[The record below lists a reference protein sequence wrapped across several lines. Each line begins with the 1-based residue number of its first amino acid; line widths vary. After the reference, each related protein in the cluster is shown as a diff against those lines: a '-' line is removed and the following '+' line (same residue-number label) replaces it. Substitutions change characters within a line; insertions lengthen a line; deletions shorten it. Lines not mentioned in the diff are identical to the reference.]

1 MDWNEQTQ
9 QKFDEWVVRNKAQD
23 ARLNEFLL
31 PKFRMCRGTMR
42 GVLNILVAHW
52 GDKVDSIGIREVGGY
67 LDMVDKDNLSDQ
79 FNTCSVFFT
88 FYDRLRKS
96 DDVVLQMLATKL
108 LFPIKT
114 IMAGIREYQAE
125 NEIPRMY
132 NSKDFD
138 KEKGQ
143 AKEIFGSN
151 YVGIEHMYCKGI
163 IDKYTKYVTPSRM
176 AQR

>member
-9 QKFDEWVVRNKAQD
+9 QKFDEWVVRNTAQN
-23 ARLNEFLL
+23 ARLDELLL
-31 PKFRMCRGTMR
+31 PKFRMCRGTIR
-42 GVLNILVAHW
+42 EVLNILVAHW

-67 LDMVDKDNLSDQ
+67 LDMLDNDDLSDQ
-79 FNTCSVFFT
+79 FNTCSVVFS
-88 FYDRLRKS
+88 FYARLKKS

-132 NSKDFD
+132 SSKDLD
-138 KEKGQ
+138 KERG
-143 AKEIFGSN
+143 AAREVFGSDLLG
-151 YVGIEHMYCKGI
+151 VEHLFCKGI